1 MWVIRG
7 SISNTLID
15 ILIARFR
22 IIVLRNLRLVV
33 ILFGLVTIEMYMIEL
48 AIDMSMMIY

>member
-33 ILFGLVTIEMYMIEL
+33 ILFSLVTVKMYMIEL